1 MFYRHMDIYSVT
13 KWLYYLFKI
22 WPFTAM
28 KSCPI
33 AKSAQNF
40 DKYLINPQTNAQKS
54 FNFCRSGKI
63 LSNLVTLDTCLI
75 TCIGSVSEPRLT
87 ELLKLSSLPN
97 LSKKKIGIRQIETD
111 ETDREK
117 LFSAQNLIKTT
128 TRRLWWWSFVSFSRI
143 GKRFTRVWN
152 YI

>member
-1 MFYRHMDIYSVT
+1 
-13 KWLYYLFKI
+13 
-22 WPFTAM
+22 M

-97 LSKKKIGIRQIETD
+97 LSKKKSVFG
-111 ETDREK
+111 K
-117 LFSAQNLIKTT
+117 LKRTKRIVK
-128 TRRLWWWSFVSFSRI
+128 SFSRLKI
-143 GKRFTRVWN
+143 
-152 YI
+152 